1 LQILDWLAIQNL
13 LTCTSMQYIGLDKQI
28 RKNNFN
34 SVLLLIAFPAL
45 LLCMLYALIYFLQSE
60 HNKDPNQLFLQA
72 MPFVL
77 GAVGIWFLIA
87 WAGHSAFIRMAT
99 GSKPLDRIENK
110 RVYNL
115 VENLCISQGMTM
127 PKVYVI
133 DDDSLN
139 AFASGISARSY
150 SVSLSKGIIEKLD
163 DEELEG
169 VIAHELSHI
178 KNRDVRLLIVSI
190 IFVGIFSFLAEL
202 AFRSLRF
209 AGSGKK
215 SKDSKGSGAVILI
228 AIVITAVAYFISMLL
243 RFGISRKREY
253 LADAGAADMTKKPY
267 ALANAL
273 RKISGD
279 PLIEAVESRD
289 VAQLFIDNP
298 KPSAHKSASWD
309 NMFATHP
316 PIEKR
321 IELLEQFSPL

>member
-1 LQILDWLAIQNL
+1 
-13 LTCTSMQYIGLDKQI
+13 MQYIGLDKQI

-45 LLCMLYALIYFLQSE
+45 LLGMCYALVYFLQKE
-60 HNKDPNQLFLQA
+60 HGADPNTLFLQA
-72 MPFVL
+72 APAVL
-77 GAVGIWFLIA
+77 GGVGIWFLIA

-99 GSKPLDRIENK
+99 GSKTLDRTENK

-115 VENLCISQGMTM
+115 VENICISQGMAM
-127 PKVYVI
+127 PKVYI
-133 DDDSLN
+133 IEDDSLN
-139 AFASGISARSY
+139 AFASGINNRSY
-150 SVSLSKGIIEKLD
+150 SVSLSRGIINKLD
-163 DEELEG
+163 DDELEG
-169 VIAHELSHI
+169 VIAHEITHI

-190 IFVGIFSFLAEL
+190 IFVGIFAFLAEI

-215 SKDSKGSGAVILI
+215 SKDSKGSGAIILI
-228 AIVITAVAYFISMLL
+228 AIVITAVAYFISILL
-243 RFGISRKREY
+243 RFGISRRIEY
-253 LADAGAADMTKKPY
+253 LADAGAAEITKKPY

-298 KPSAHKSASWD
+298 KPSVHKSASWD

-316 PIEKR
+316 PIDKR
-321 IELLEQFSPL
+321 IELLEQFA